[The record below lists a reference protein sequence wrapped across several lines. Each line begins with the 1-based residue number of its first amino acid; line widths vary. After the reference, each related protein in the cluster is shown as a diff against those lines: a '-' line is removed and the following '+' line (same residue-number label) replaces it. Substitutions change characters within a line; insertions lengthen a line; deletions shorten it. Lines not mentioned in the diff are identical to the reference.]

1 MAYIGFF
8 DMLGI
13 QSVAE
18 YDYDE
23 YRKSLE
29 IFQEKVQFIC
39 ESEAKKHPDNKIQI
53 YIFSDCAYIE
63 STSLIQ
69 LVDFY
74 SMLRSELFI
83 DGIFFNAALCEGRLN
98 ANTSISKHVTSTIF
112 ESINTVKVYQ
122 MQNQYKGIGITI
134 DKEIINKY
142 KDQIEN
148 KLVMSIFQPNAH
160 ELNFI
165 EYWDIKYSKPS
176 NKNLSLLLIIKYLLS
191 TYSKLRRYN
200 SKASR
205 YYVAAINTII
215 LQLDKEDIVIEE
227 NNELFATEITKY
239 ILKLENTDVSYNL
252 FLLLFV
258 NVLFDRICG
267 NEKNTLLQESCFDL
281 LDNFQIKNNN
291 ILREFK
297 EISKIPNSI
306 LNVRGKELLSDYLNR
321 YFDT

>member
-29 IFQEKVQFIC
+29 IFQEKIQFIC
-39 ESEAKKHPDNKIQI
+39 EVEVRKHPNNKIQI
-53 YIFSDCAYIE
+53 YNFSDCAYIE

-69 LVDFY
+69 LIDFY

-83 DGIFFNAALCEGRLN
+83 DGIFFNAALCEGSLN
-98 ANTSISKHVTSTIF
+98 AHTNKSKFVKSTIF
-112 ESINTVKVYQ
+112 ESTNTVKVYQ

-134 DKEIINKY
+134 DKKIIKKY
-142 KDQIEN
+142 KNQI
-148 KLVMSIFQPNAH
+148 KDKIVKSIFQPNAH
-160 ELNFI
+160 ELNYI
-165 EYWDIKYSKPS
+165 EYWDIKYNKPEVE
-176 NKNLSLLLIIKYLLS
+176 NISLLLIIKYLIS
-191 TYSKLRRYN
+191 TYSKLRRFN

-205 YYVAAINTII
+205 YYVAAINTLI
-215 LQLDKEDIVIEE
+215 LQLDKADIVIEE
-227 NNELFATEITKY
+227 NNELLATEITKY

-281 LDNFQIKNNN
+281 LDKFQIKNNN
-291 ILREFK
+291 ILGEFK
-297 EISKIPNSI
+297 EISKIPNSV
-306 LNVRGKELLSDYLNR
+306 LNIRSKELLSDYLNR
-321 YFDT
+321 